1 MLALHLLCR
10 FKSFKSVLL
19 FLFKLMYF
27 KNINKNKS
35 INITILEPRYNDK
48 SDQQKHFVSQG
59 YRYRRTLDIM
69 NQWNKND

>member
-1 MLALHLLCR
+1 MLALHLLCHV
-10 FKSFKSVLL
+10 KSFKSVLL

-27 KNINKNKS
+27 KNINKS

-48 SDQQKHFVSQG
+48 SDQPKHFVSQG

-69 NQWNKND
+69 NQWKND